1 MQNKQVFSG
10 SRNSP
15 RNAVYLFAY
24 RKQLWSPAYSNAKK
38 LSQHNQLWRKK
49 TKLFFHVNTG
59 APAWRLSENCYF
71 LLCRNIKTDI
81 IMHIVVYLFEKVS
94 VFSVVLTLP
103 RNLCIFGE
111 FEYTAAHKLTARAG
125 LNTIRERE
133 WEREKLRVHWILV
146 RIVYFYHFVR
156 FTLGGA
162 LTLDFSKI
170 NNEKITSNNQN
181 GKSARQTTIFEKFLF
196 CLFFESLVKIWSN
209 KWEKRFYSCHVSVFI
224 YML

>member
-81 IMHIVVYLFEKVS
+81 IMHIVVYLFEKVGVFCCLFWHCHGIYLS
-94 VFSVVLTLP
+94 LENLGMPWYKMTVKANLCELQQLGSPKMNDWECIESSKNGLFLSFWVYFSVVFL
-103 RNLCIFGE
+103 
-111 FEYTAAHKLTARAG
+111 
-125 LNTIRERE
+125 
-133 WEREKLRVHWILV
+133 
-146 RIVYFYHFVR
+146 
-156 FTLGGA
+156 
-162 LTLDFSKI
+162 
-170 NNEKITSNNQN
+170 
-181 GKSARQTTIFEKFLF
+181 QTT
-196 CLFFESLVKIWSN
+196 SLRAHFHWN
-209 KWEKRFYSCHVSVFI
+209 F
-224 YML
+224 